1 MIQEP
6 NRLLRRF
13 LRTGIDYPLASLVF
27 LLLVSLLAASGIS
40 RVTIDTGPD
49 RLQPREGQERP
60 AYLQVAR
67 EFGSDN
73 RSFIL
78 LRDEQLWTP
87 AKLQALEHL
96 HHELLQLPFV
106 ERIDDLFTTRSVQSV
121 EGQLQSQPL
130 LLAAPGSAADAE
142 RARLAAQDDPIAARN
157 IVSADG
163 KVLAIGVSV
172 REREQN
178 SSGLEINA
186 ALEGVLAPAREHFP
200 SLVQVGPSRIEAELR
215 QSLMRDLGVLAPAS
229 VLVLLVTVF
238 GFFRSAFAAATAL
251 VVVALSLLWAFG
263 MAGHAGIPLNLL
275 FAMLPSLVAVFGGVV
290 TMQMISGYHHGLNL
304 DTEPNFDEKRRRAT
318 EAMVRKPGT
327 PILLLV
333 LTTALGFAC
342 TALSGIP
349 MASDFGLVAA
359 FAILANA
366 LITVLLIPLLY
377 AAFGPRQGRQQ
388 PFSAAGWFSRRMA
401 HFSGMLQLRP
411 AQWVLTFA
419 AVLFAVLVQQS
430 AGLRVSND
438 PLSFFREDRPL
449 VQESQRMQEEVA
461 GAKVFYITLDTRAE
475 GSFRDPGNLQ
485 RLADIQAFIAKQQ
498 VFDRSL
504 SLADIV
510 SQTNQ
515 QAAGGRLEAY
525 RIPPSRKLIS
535 QYLLL
540 QPARY
545 LDPYVSHDF
554 RRANIVVRHNV
565 RDSSALNRHIR
576 ELRKA
581 VAHYAGPGMATAV
594 VGENLLINAAAEP
607 LLRGQAAAL
616 AALLIFGFAAV
627 SLMFTSVKGGFIAL
641 LPGVLTILALLGT
654 MAIMGIPLSAGTM
667 MVTVVVIGIGIAGTM
682 HLFSRYTELC
692 RGASNYD
699 TVVIETVKQ
708 ESAPMIAVS
717 LMLAAGF
724 GVLLLSEFAPVAQF
738 GALAAGAML
747 FSVLAN
753 LLITPLMSRIRLVGL
768 YEILAMSMPR
778 EALEGSLLF
787 HGMSAY
793 QIRKTILLSELREYR
808 DGEHLIEQGTM
819 GRSMY
824 LVVEGQIEVVRHDGA
839 VRVRR
844 ALLGPGEVFG
854 EIGFVHE
861 AYRTADVRALGAVS
875 VLRFDHERLQK
886 DLALFPHIMA
896 KLNFNI
902 SGILGKRLAEM
913 VEAHHVAPPPGA
925 PVSDDG

>member
-1 MIQEP
+1 M
-6 NRLLRRF
+6 NREANSGMRRF
-13 LRTGIDYPLASLVF
+13 LRIGIDYPLASLVF

-40 RVTIDTGPD
+40 RITIDTGPD
-49 RLQPREGQERP
+49 RLLPREGPERQ

-96 HHELLQLPFV
+96 HHELRQLPFV
-106 ERIDDLFTTRSVQSV
+106 ERIDDLFTTRSVRSV
-121 EGQLQSQPL
+121 DGRLQSQPL
-130 LLAAPGSAADAE
+130 LVAAPSSAAEAD
-142 RARLAAQDDPIAARN
+142 RARLAAQEDPIAARN
-157 IVSADG
+157 VISADG
-163 KVLAIGVSV
+163 RVLAIGVSV
-172 REREQN
+172 RERDRS

-186 ALEGVLAPAREHFP
+186 ALEGVLASARTHFP

-215 QSLMRDLGVLAPAS
+215 QSLVRDMGVLAPAS
-229 VLVLLVTVF
+229 ALVLLIVVF
-238 GFFRSAFAAATAL
+238 GFFRSAFAAVTAL
-251 VVVALSLLWAFG
+251 VVAALSLLWTFG
-263 MAGHAGIPLNLL
+263 MAAHAGIPVNIL
-275 FAMLPSLVAVFGGVV
+275 FAMLPSLVAVLGVV
-290 TMQMISGYHHGLNL
+290 VTLRLISGYHHGLNL
-304 DTEPNFDEKRRRAT
+304 DTDPNSQERRARAV
-318 EAMVRKPGT
+318 EVMLRKLGT
-327 PILLLV
+327 PTLLLV
-333 LTTALGFAC
+333 LTMAFGFAC
-342 TALSGIP
+342 TAFSGIP
-349 MASDFGLVAA
+349 LVRDFGLAA
-359 FAILANA
+359 TFAVLANA
-366 LITVLLIPLLY
+366 LIAVLLIPLLY
-377 AAFGPRQGRQQ
+377 AAFGPRQAR
-388 PFSAAGWFSRRMA
+388 PPAFSAAGWFSGRMA
-401 HFSGMLQLRP
+401 RFSGMLHLRP
-411 AQWVLTFA
+411 AQWVLALAT
-419 AVLFAVLVQQS
+419 VLFAVLVQQS
-430 AGLRVSND
+430 VGLRISND
-438 PLSFFREDRPL
+438 PLSFFRADRPL
-449 VQESQRMQEEVA
+449 VRESLRMQEEVA
-461 GAKVFYITLDTRAE
+461 GARVFYITLDARAE
-475 GSFRDPGNLQ
+475 GGFRDPGNLQ
-485 RLADIQAFIAKQQ
+485 RLANIQAFIAKQQ

-525 RIPPSRKLIS
+525 RIPPSRKLVS

-540 QPARY
+540 QPLQY
-545 LDPYVSHDF
+545 LEPYVSHDF

-565 RDSSALNRHIR
+565 RDSSTLNRHIR

-581 VAHYAGPGMATAV
+581 VVHYAGPGIATV
-594 VGENLLINAAAEP
+594 VAGENLLIGAAADQ
-607 LLRGQAAAL
+607 LLQGQAAAL
-616 AALLIFGFAAV
+616 AALLVFGFVAV
-627 SLMFTSVKGGFIAL
+627 SLMFTSIKGGFIVL
-641 LPGVLTILALLGT
+641 MPSVLTILVILGS
-654 MAIMGIPLSAGTM
+654 MAIAGVPLSAGTM
-667 MVTVVVIGIGIAGTM
+667 MVAVVAIGIAVEGTI

-692 RGASNYD
+692 RGATNYD
-699 TVVIETVKQ
+699 AVVIETVKQ

-717 LMLAAGF
+717 LALAAGF
-724 GVLLLSEFAPVAQF
+724 GVLLFSEFAPLAQF

-747 FSVLAN
+747 FSVFAN

-778 EALEGSLLF
+778 ETLEGSLLF

-808 DGEHLIEQGTM
+808 HGERLIEQGTM

-824 LVVEGQIEVVRHDGA
+824 LVVEGQIEVMRHDGA
-839 VRVRR
+839 VTMRR

-875 VLRFDHERLQK
+875 VLRFDHNRLQK

-913 VEAHHVAPPPGA
+913 VEAHHASPSPGHAPG
-925 PVSDDG
+925 DDG